1 MSETTARADRVAR
14 LLEDPDLKQAFRDVR
29 DAILR
34 QFQEIPPSES
44 EQLLKCRERLHL
56 LDSLEANLKRAIQDG
71 KLERLRVEEQKKP
84 PFLGDLLEWRKKQR
98 A

>member
-1 MSETTARADRVAR
+1 MSDVTARADRVAR

-34 QFQEIPPSES
+34 QFQEIPPSET

-56 LDSLEANLKRAIQDG
+56 LTSLEKNLERAIQDG
-71 KLERLRVEEQKKP
+71 KIERLRDEEQKKP
-84 PFLGDLLEWRKKQR
+84 PYLGDLMKWRKKQ